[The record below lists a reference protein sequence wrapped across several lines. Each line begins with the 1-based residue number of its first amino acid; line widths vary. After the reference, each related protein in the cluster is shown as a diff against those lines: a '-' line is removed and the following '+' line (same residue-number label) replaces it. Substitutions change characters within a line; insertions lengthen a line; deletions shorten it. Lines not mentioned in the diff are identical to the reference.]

1 MLDDGIAHSSE
12 REFYT
17 LEAFYIGRK
26 SKQNFS
32 ANTYEIC
39 INNKYISK
47 LKETYLEETCLL
59 DYCEISPSVAR

>member
-47 LKETYLEETCLL
+47 LKEMNRNKRNLL
-59 DYCEISPSVAR
+59 GGNLFTQLL

>member
-39 INNKYISK
+39 INNKYISQ
-47 LKETYLEETCLL
+47 LKEMNRNKRNLL
-59 DYCEISPSVAR
+59 GGNLFTQLL